1 MIDLEVPKKFR
12 PLVAQARGMAEEV
25 FWPISRKYD
34 RAEHEY
40 PAELDLVSAVID
52 GMADGGA
59 SQGAGASS
67 STRAKDD
74 GAEEGDVAAVGSGR
88 ASRKGE
94 RENKNGSNLSSVLS
108 ILETCRGDVGL
119 TLSIPRQG
127 LGNAAI
133 AAVAN
138 EEQKARYAGKWA
150 AMAITEPDVG
160 SDSGAIRTSATKD
173 GDEYVLNGEKIF
185 VTSGERA
192 ELVVVWA
199 TLDRS
204 LGKTAIK
211 SFVVRRDNPGL
222 QLVRLE
228 HKLGI
233 RASDT
238 AAFVLDD
245 CRVPAE
251 DLLGDPEIKIEGGFG
266 GAMQTFDNT
275 RPLVASMALG
285 LTRASLDKTT
295 ELLKDAGV
303 EVDWDR
309 PATVQS
315 AAAAKLIE
323 MEADYQSA
331 YLLTLRAAWMADNG
345 KPNSMEASMAK
356 AKAGRTCVNVSLA
369 CVELA
374 GATGYAETELL
385 EKWARD
391 SKILDIF
398 EGTQQIQLLVVARR
412 ILGYSSKELK

>member
-12 PLVAQARGMAEEV
+12 PLISQARGMAEEV

-52 GMADGGA
+52 GMSDGGA
-59 SQGAGASS
+59 GQGAGASS

-88 ASRKGE
+88 ASKKGE
-94 RENKNGSNLSSVLS
+94 KENKNGSNLSSVLS

-160 SDSGAIRTSATKD
+160 SDSGAIRTTAVKD

-309 PATVQS
+309 PAHVQS

>member
-1 MIDLEVPKKFR
+1 MIDLEVPRKFR
-12 PLVAQARGMAEEV
+12 PLVEQARGMAEEV
-25 FWPISRKYD
+25 FRPISRKYD
-34 RAEHEY
+34 LAEHEY
-40 PAELDLVSAVID
+40 PRELDLISAVID
-52 GMADGGA
+52 GMGSSGA
-59 SQGAGASS
+59 GQGAGASNT
-67 STRAKDD
+67 TRATDD
-74 GAEEGDVAAVGSGR
+74 QEGVVAAVGSGR
-88 ASRKGE
+88 NT
-94 RENKNGSNLSSVLS
+94 REDKRVKNGSNLSSVLS

-138 EEQKARYAGKWA
+138 EEQKARYAGQWA
-150 AMAITEPDVG
+150 AMAITEPETG
-160 SDSGAIRTSATKD
+160 SDSGAIRTTAVKD
-173 GDEYVLNGEKIF
+173 GDEYVLNGEKIY

-204 LGKTAIK
+204 LGKQAIK
-211 SFVVRRDNPGL
+211 SFVVRRDNPGMK
-222 QLVRLE
+222 LVRLE

-238 AAFVLDD
+238 AAFHLDD

-251 DLLGDPEIKIEGGFG
+251 DLLGDPEIKTAGGFG

-275 RPLVASMALG
+275 RPLVAAMALG
-285 LTRASLDKTT
+285 LTRACLDTTT
-295 ELLKDAGV
+295 ELLEKAGV
-303 EVDWDR
+303 TVDWDK
-309 PATVQS
+309 PAYTQC
-315 AAAAKLIE
+315 AAAAKLLQ
-323 MEADYQSA
+323 MEADYEA
-331 YLLTLRAAWMADNG
+331 AHALTLRAAWMADNG

-356 AKAGRTCVNVSLA
+356 AKAGRTCVNVALA

-374 GATGYAETELL
+374 GATGYSERDLL

-398 EGTQQIQLLVVARR
+398 EGTQQIQLLVIARR
-412 ILGYSSKELK
+412 LLGMSSSQLK

>member
-12 PLVAQARGMAEEV
+12 PLVEQARGMAEEV
-25 FWPISRKYD
+25 FRPISRKYD
-34 RAEHEY
+34 LAEHEY
-40 PAELDLVSAVID
+40 PRELDLVSAVID
-52 GMADGGA
+52 GMSSSGA
-59 SQGAGASS
+59 GQGAGASS

-74 GAEEGDVAAVGSGR
+74 DHEGEVAAVGSGR
-88 ASRKGE
+88 NRAAAKQVR
-94 RENKNGSNLSSVLS
+94 NGSNLSSVLS

-138 EEQKARYAGKWA
+138 DEQKKRYDGKWA
-150 AMAITEPDVG
+150 AMAITEPDTG
-160 SDSGAIRTSATKD
+160 SDSGAIRTTAVKD

-199 TLDRS
+199 TLDKS
-204 LGKTAIK
+204 LGKQAIK

-222 QLVRLE
+222 KLVRLE

-238 AAFVLDD
+238 AAFHLDD

-275 RPLVASMALG
+275 RPLVAAMALG
-285 LTRASLDKTT
+285 LTRASLDATT
-295 ELLKDAGV
+295 EILAKAGV
-303 EVDWDR
+303 TVDWDR
-309 PATVQS
+309 PAYGQS
-315 AAAAKLIE
+315 FAAAKLLQ
-323 MEADYQSA
+323 MEADYEAA

-374 GATGYAETELL
+374 GATGYAERDLL

-398 EGTQQIQLLVVARR
+398 EGTQQIQLLVIARR
-412 ILGYSSKELK
+412 LLGMSSSQLK